1 MPLRKPLMQPNE
13 LRFLADECIWRSV
26 VVAIREAGFDCDW
39 VQDVAP
45 GITDREV
52 LELSV
57 AGKLLLI
64 TEDGDFGDLVF
75 REHLGAFGVIRV
87 RLSSFEGAKEEVAA
101 IVASRIAKVRRGL
114 IGNFTTIEPKGTRS
128 RALPVRLDAKD

>member
-1 MPLRKPLMQPNE
+1 MQPNE

-26 VVAIREAGFDCDW
+26 VVAMREAGFVCDW
-39 VQDVAP
+39 VQDISP
-45 GITDREV
+45 SITDREV

-57 AGKLLLI
+57 AGKLLLV

-75 REHLGAFGVIRV
+75 REHLDAFGVVRI
-87 RLSSFEGAKEEVAA
+87 RLSWFDGAKEEVAA
-101 IVASRIAKVRRGL
+101 IVASRIATIGRGL
-114 IGNFTTIEPKGTRS
+114 IGNFTTIEPKRTRS